1 MRTRRGQVE
10 RGVEGKE
17 REHTHQVK
25 VLEAEFYEPLPGSYR
40 RPLKSL
46 AKALYPLAFHYCDK
60 ALTWR

>member
-40 RPLKSL
+40 RP
-46 AKALYPLAFHYCDK
+46 
-60 ALTWR
+60 